1 MNIPDDF
8 DIAAAKVA
16 GQTANAD
23 PIDQAA
29 ARVVQ
34 GQRTA
39 LRSSLYGA
47 LLENPDVAARAQKLG
62 RKTGLPADV
71 VGRNLPE
78 VERNAKLNEF
88 DQLLQNSPVVA
99 QWLADQN
106 NAKVAHD
113 DVDNMSEHERLF
125 REALAAGR
133 VAQGRIGET
142 YVRPTDNMRELDR
155 SIVQAFTEPVRR
167 GFAQGRRGLTLL
179 LNDLGVFDGLQRQRD
194 AARTAAG
201 LAPEGN
207 MGLAVQLVDQQRQV
221 ERFPTPAKI
230 AQGMQDISQS
240 ATFSD
245 ALAAV
250 VRNPAAVLETTLQS
264 VGASAPALVGAM
276 AGSAAGPVGTA
287 TGAGLGSFAVEYGNT
302 LQDVMGE
309 RGVDARDALAIS
321 KALADPELMAEARE
335 KAVKRGL
342 PIAAFDALTA
352 GLAGRL
358 LAGAKPTV
366 TSVVTRSAGELGL
379 QAGGGAAGEAV
390 AQAATGEYKPGDIL
404 MEALAELPSAIVEVP
419 GNYRD
424 SMIRAKS
431 AEQRAQV
438 IEQLNKLAAASKVR
452 ERDVDTFEQFIAQAA
467 ENGPVQ
473 HVYIDANTLMQSGMA
488 EQLAQVSPS
497 VAAQLQTAV
506 ATGAEIQIP
515 VAEYTARIAGSEF
528 AQSLVDDIR
537 VEGEPFTR
545 REAREY
551 MQNHAGELQ
560 AEFERV
566 LTEKQN
572 DEVFKASAERVKAE
586 IKSQLDTVARFTPQ
600 VNEANASM
608 VGNFYAVM
616 AAKLGT
622 TPEEV
627 FAKYPL
633 RVQAEA
639 VQSGP
644 VLSQGGQVSDWADRE
659 IAQVGSWVKA
669 DYKLADSQPVYQVR
683 DLNPSDLYLPEL
695 DEKGR
700 LQPEKRKYLDSYT
713 ERAKA
718 GEVPPSITVIE
729 MEDGRLRVV
738 DGHRRALAA
747 MAAGKNIRALVS
759 PLVDT
764 PDGRKE
770 ATVENI
776 KQLNQSAQPQ
786 PLPATIEIDGKQ
798 RPTTNSNGQPIA
810 ATEEGVRN
818 FWKWFGDSKVVDA
831 GGRPLVVYHGT
842 ASTDI
847 TEFRPRGGRNGEW
860 QDALSRF
867 KAARVSNARV
877 GYMAFRDGSFFS
889 PKADYA
895 GNYTREG
902 KGVMY
907 PVYVKAENPVF
918 FNQVK
923 RGDVTGVDAKKTPD
937 ALIMHTDGD
946 VNEVAVIDP
955 TQIKSAIGNSGEFD
969 PANPNILMQS
979 ENQGR
984 LMAVHNLSADNLI
997 FADKMGGLAVPSI
1010 GVVTQDAGGV
1020 DGFGEITLIGR
1031 KDLVDPARE
1040 RVFSSDA
1047 YTARFP
1053 KPEWPK
1059 AKTKDAQ
1066 TLADFVRAAAKEFGD
1081 RSLTDETF
1089 DGMVNNP
1096 DAGRVVEKWLSSSA
1110 VKALFL
1116 REQGV
1121 DAQPVTSVR
1130 RFQTYLTEQDLTEL
1144 RPLYDVALEQ
1154 QNQSQYDTPEQQQ
1167 LKDEIVQRLRAQM
1180 ERRGASDRTK
1190 KVAEENAQRVAQQ
1203 AVNLL
1208 YRDYRTLAEP
1218 IPVDTWETGKKL
1230 DELIGPKAVEFKQW
1244 VEAKIIPKFG
1254 DPFIKVGGKKAPYTL
1269 DNIVKTMTD
1278 TKVKG
1283 KEKTM
1288 TYGAG
1293 QVRAAASVEFS
1304 DLEQMRAAASESVV
1318 DPAQYAAAKA
1328 ETEKLIEVYRND
1340 VVGYTKLTNWK
1351 GEPDTWEA
1359 MDASMRALAKWATG
1373 KKRDASSMKAAL
1385 RAEDFDTAKIPDSLI
1400 AQAMGA
1406 ADALLRAPVP
1416 YFEAKPQRAVGLDEF
1431 AGAVIPAD
1439 ASQAVRDILTKH
1451 NIAITEYTPD
1461 ADRTNTARE
1470 FAAHLAGQGQR
1481 TLFQTRGANRGS
1493 FNPSTNTITLLKNAD
1508 LSTFLHEAG
1517 HFFLEVQFDIASRLA
1532 GMRTD
1537 GASLSEGEQ
1546 QIVDDAD
1553 ALLKW
1558 FGVESVP
1565 EWYSLDFEEKR
1576 GYHEKFAR
1584 GFEAY
1589 LFEGKAPSIELNRV
1603 FQTFRGWLLQVY
1615 RNLVEA
1621 AERALKAAKVDSSER
1636 AAVGKAL
1643 DVQLSDEVRA
1653 VFDRMLATNEEIR
1666 IAEQARS
1673 MMPLFENYEDAKGKV
1688 AWGID
1693 EFAAYQALGT
1703 QATADAIQDVQART
1717 LRDLAWTRNARGREI
1732 KRLQKQAAELRREVQ
1747 IEARREIMS
1756 QPIYRAWQFL
1766 TGKLDVDRTSPQ
1778 EDYNLFLKQFGLT
1791 ERAVQA
1797 DMLSVGVE
1805 PAPAGSPDMVE
1816 RKASTVAGDGM
1827 FAKVAAKPGDVL
1839 ARASGEG
1846 VKYPAGRWTNHSSN
1860 PNAKFVSNERGGVDL
1875 VATRPIAEGDEVF
1888 INYRQ
1893 AARLQG
1899 MRPVGSGRSDTVD
1912 PTVDSLFTAIAKLG
1926 GLSKDEVVSQWGTDP
1941 KDKPASGVFGKPV
1954 WRREGGRSIDSMA
1967 EALGELGY
1975 LPLDENGKADIR
1987 DLEER
1992 FDSELRGSPVYSNR
2006 YDYGAQQEQRAG
2018 DGVNVEALGAGRFDL
2033 TEIKAMGLPTEVVDR
2048 IQSLKMTG
2056 KVGLHPDIVADMF
2069 GFTSGD
2075 ELVRTL
2081 ATTESPKTAIEGLTD
2096 ARMLEQYG
2104 ELATP
2109 EAIERAADR
2118 AIHNEIRARL
2128 IAIEANGLAKATGQR
2143 KILTSAAR
2151 DFARAMIARLK
2162 VRDIRPSQYA
2172 SAEVRAAKAAEKAS
2186 RSGDLAKAA
2195 VEKRNQLVNN
2205 YATRAAYDAQDEVDS
2220 GLRYLRKFD
2229 SDSVRKA
2236 VDADYVDQIDALLE
2250 RFDLRKGQS
2259 LKAIDKRTALSAWVA
2274 SQREQGFEPDI
2285 PAELENEAFRKSY
2298 KDMTVEEFRG
2308 LLDTVKQIE
2317 HLGRLKNRLLTAA
2330 DNRAFSAVKAEL
2342 VASIKD
2348 NSQGRKAD
2356 TRTPT
2361 TNLGRALQ
2369 AVKNFGASHIKAA
2382 TWARIMDGG
2391 KDGGPMWEYLI
2402 RSANERGNM
2411 ETQMRADATV
2421 ELSRI
2426 LAPVFKLGRMGGS
2439 GQFFPSIGRSLN
2451 REARLTIALNTGNQ
2465 GNLQRLLGGEG
2476 WTVQQIQP
2484 VLQSLTAAEWQ
2495 AVQAVW
2501 DHFESYRPQ
2510 IGAKERRVYGRGPE
2524 WVDPAP
2530 FTIKAADGV
2539 DVSLRGGYY
2548 PIKYDPAASQR
2559 AEEYADAEGAKR
2571 QLQGAFTSATTRR
2584 SFTKSRAE
2592 EVSGRPLLYTLSGL
2606 YGGVNDVI
2614 HDLAWHEWLID
2625 ANRILRAKDVDAAI
2639 REAYGPE
2646 VKQQFKTWAADIAE
2660 GEKGAQNA
2668 AEMALGRLRQG
2679 VSAAGLGFNVTSAA
2693 MQITGFNQS
2702 IVRVGAKWI
2711 GKGIAKYIASPF
2723 KTSRDVM
2730 GMSEFMADRSR
2741 TQFRELNE
2749 LRNRVQDESATMRNI
2764 KLGTYFLMM
2773 RMQRMVDMP
2782 TWLGAYEKAIVDG
2795 NAEERAVAL
2804 ADQAVID
2811 SQGSGMTKD
2820 LSAVERGGPAL
2831 TLFTVF
2837 YSYMNT
2843 ALNMGVAQTMTTKSK
2858 GKLAA
2863 DYLMLFTVPAVLGSI
2878 LKDALTPGG
2887 DDDEDMEAL
2896 ARKLAAEQL
2905 SYLMGL
2911 MVVTREFGEVAKIVT
2926 GAEGAGRD
2934 YGGPAG
2940 LRAVGD
2946 TFRFAQQA
2954 SQGEFDSAFRKAS
2967 INVLGDLTGLP
2978 SAQINRTW
2986 NGIEALNEGETDNP
3000 AAVLFGYQKQ

>member
-113 DVDNMSEHERLF
+113 DVGNMSEHERLF

-142 YVRPTDNMRELDR
+142 YVRPTDNMWELDR

-276 AGSAAGPVGTA
+276 AGSTTGPAGTA
-287 TGAGLGSFAVEYGNT
+287 TGAALGSFAVEYGNT

-366 TSVVTRSAGELGL
+366 ASVVARSAGELGL

-537 VEGEPFTR
+537 VEGEQFTR

-551 MQNHAGELQ
+551 MQNRAGELQ

-600 VNEANASM
+600 VNEAYASM
-608 VGNFYAVM
+608 VRNFYAVM

-644 VLSQGGQVSDWADRE
+644 VLSQGDTTFDWSNPGARGTGGNFARDTKVGDTTISYGVGADGTAEVISVRTPQ
-659 IAQVGSWVKA
+659 AKRGGGSA
-669 DYKLADSQPVYQVR
+669 
-683 DLNPSDLYLPEL
+683 
-695 DEKGR
+695 
-700 LQPEKRKYLDSYT
+700 
-713 ERAKA
+713 
-718 GEVPPSITVIE
+718 
-729 MEDGRLRVV
+729 
-738 DGHRRALAA
+738 RRALEIFLAEA
-747 MAAGKNIRALVS
+747 DKRGVSVKLQAS
-759 PLVDT
+759 PLDKKTHLDKLVRFYQSLGFELT
-764 PDGRKE
+764 GRKINAVGDPE
-770 ATVENI
+770 MVRPAKE
-776 KQLNQSAQPQ
+776 LNQTATS
-786 PLPATIEIDGKQ
+786 LPATIEIDGKQ

-810 ATEEGVRN
+810 ATEEGVKS

-831 GGRPLVVYHGT
+831 DGRPLVVYHGT
-842 ASTDI
+842 TADFDTFQENTRGVLFVSPSREWVSKFYTDESGA
-847 TEFRPRGGRNGEW
+847 T
-860 QDALSRF
+860 
-867 KAARVSNARV
+867 VSGANT
-877 GYMAFRDGSFFS
+877 M
-889 PKADYA
+889 
-895 GNYTREG
+895 
-902 KGVMY
+902 
-907 PVYVKAENPVF
+907 PVYVRAENPFDFENKKHVGALATSASLGRLAVDQIKSGSWSRLEDRTTLATIKKRFDGLYVMEDGNKNLAVF
-918 FNQVK
+918 S
-923 RGDVTGVDAKKTPD
+923 
-937 ALIMHTDGD
+937 
-946 VNEVAVIDP
+946 P

-979 ENQGR
+979 GSER
-984 LMAVHNLSADNLI
+984 DLMVTHNLTVANLLH
-997 FADKMGGLAVPSI
+997 ADKMGGLAVPSLAI
-1010 GVVTQDAGGV
+1010 TKKDTPLES
-1020 DGFGEITLIGR
+1020 FGEITLIGPPEMADPKGYAKTQVFGADIYSPRYPSVERELDSKAWAVFR
-1031 KDLVDPARE
+1031 KKFEPMADEMGIRLPDRDDVERDGFEKLVTNIAVMGQFLRDQGVEPRIVMRKGYIDDARRARLEGFGLGPWMDKTSVFDMLDDPDFVKLAAEESASAYRESGDERMVAIADKMVNDPTASRNIARDLANRIVA
-1040 RVFSSDA
+1040 DA
-1047 YTARFP
+1047 KQRA
-1053 KPEWPK
+1053 KPEADKYETQKALDEQIEGGNLKGKFEEYVKGQLVGMTKSERIPQGYTNSGSRK
-1059 AKTKDAQ
+1059 YIPHTLENVVKILKKELRGGENFNYGVGSVRAKFTPQFKSVAQIKKEKGRLISAEQFEAVKGEINKEFSNMADAMNIRSETLSAIMEDGATQGLERAAKTY
-1066 TLADFVRAAAKEFGD
+1066 GI
-1081 RSLTDETF
+1081 
-1089 DGMVNNP
+1089 
-1096 DAGRVVEKWLSSSA
+1096 
-1110 VKALFL
+1110 
-1116 REQGV
+1116 
-1121 DAQPVTSVR
+1121 
-1130 RFQTYLTEQDLTEL
+1130 DLT
-1144 RPLYDVALEQ
+1144 
-1154 QNQSQYDTPEQQQ
+1154 
-1167 LKDEIVQRLRAQM
+1167 
-1180 ERRGASDRTK
+1180 
-1190 KVAEENAQRVAQQ
+1190 
-1203 AVNLL
+1203 
-1208 YRDYRTLAEP
+1208 
-1218 IPVDTWETGKKL
+1218 
-1230 DELIGPKAVEFKQW
+1230 
-1244 VEAKIIPKFG
+1244 
-1254 DPFIKVGGKKAPYTL
+1254 GG
-1269 DNIVKTMTD
+1269 
-1278 TKVKG
+1278 
-1283 KEKTM
+1283 
-1288 TYGAG
+1288 
-1293 QVRAAASVEFS
+1293 
-1304 DLEQMRAAASESVV
+1304 
-1318 DPAQYAAAKA
+1318 
-1328 ETEKLIEVYRND
+1328 
-1340 VVGYTKLTNWK
+1340 
-1351 GEPDTWEA
+1351 
-1359 MDASMRALAKWATG
+1359 
-1373 KKRDASSMKAAL
+1373 
-1385 RAEDFDTAKIPDSLI
+1385 RAEQIAEFMDKLRNLPTA
-1400 AQAMGA
+1400 
-1406 ADALLRAPVP
+1406 
-1416 YFEAKPQRAVGLDEF
+1416 YFEAKILRDVSLSEFKAAVVPEGTDPKALDALRK
-1431 AGAVIPAD
+1431 AGIT
-1439 ASQAVRDILTKH
+1439 DIRTYSK
-1451 NIAITEYTPD
+1451 NDE
-1461 ADRTNTARE
+1461 ADRAAKIGE
-1470 FAAHLAGQGQR
+1470 FQELF
-1481 TLFQTRGANRGS
+1481 FQTRGANRGS

-1589 LFEGKAPSIELNRV
+1589 LFEGKAPSIELNRI
-1603 FQTFRGWLLQVY
+1603 FQTFRGWLTQVY
-1615 RNLVEA
+1615 RNIVESA
-1621 AERALKAAKVDSSER
+1621 RQALKAAGKGTSER
-1636 AAVGKAL
+1636 EVVGKAL

-1717 LRDLAWTRNARGREI
+1717 LRDLSWTRNARGREI
-1732 KRLQKQAAELRREVQ
+1732 KRLQKQSAELRREVQ
-1747 IEARREIMS
+1747 MQARREVMS

-1766 TGKLDVDRTSPQ
+1766 TAKLDANDK
-1778 EDYNLFLKQFGLT
+1778 L
-1791 ERAVQA
+1791 
-1797 DMLSVGVE
+1797 
-1805 PAPAGSPDMVE
+1805 APE
-1816 RKASTVAGDGM
+1816 
-1827 FAKVAAKPGDVL
+1827 
-1839 ARASGEG
+1839 
-1846 VKYPAGRWTNHSSN
+1846 
-1860 PNAKFVSNERGGVDL
+1860 
-1875 VATRPIAEGDEVF
+1875 
-1888 INYRQ
+1888 
-1893 AARLQG
+1893 AARK
-1899 MRPVGSGRSDTVD
+1899 SDPNVVD
-1912 PTVDSLFTAIAKLG
+1912 PSVDSLFTAIAKLG
-1926 GLSKDEVVSQWGTDP
+1926 GLSKDEVTSQWGTDP
-1941 KDKPASGVFGKPV
+1941 KDKPNSGVFGKPV

-2205 YATRAAYDAQDEVDS
+2205 YATRAAYDAQDEVERITSFFRDVVTRPDDRVGKTRDMDVVNAARAVLS
-2220 GLRYLRKFD
+2220 NFGYAG
-2229 SDSVRKA
+2229 KA
-2236 VDADYVDQIDALLE
+2236 
-2250 RFDLRKGQS
+2250 K
-2259 LKAIDKRTALSAWVA
+2259 TAL
-2274 SQREQGFEPDI
+2274 EY
-2285 PAELENEAFRKSY
+2285 LE
-2298 KDMTVEEFRG
+2298 
-2308 LLDTVKQIE
+2308 
-2317 HLGRLKNRLLTAA
+2317 
-2330 DNRAFSAVKAEL
+2330 AVKE
-2342 VASIKD
+2342 
-2348 NSQGRKAD
+2348 
-2356 TRTPT
+2356 
-2361 TNLGRALQ
+2361 
-2369 AVKNFGASHIKAA
+2369 
-2382 TWARIMDGG
+2382 
-2391 KDGGPMWEYLI
+2391 
-2402 RSANERGNM
+2402 
-2411 ETQMRADATV
+2411 
-2421 ELSRI
+2421 
-2426 LAPVFKLGRMGGS
+2426 
-2439 GQFFPSIGRSLN
+2439 
-2451 REARLTIALNTGNQ
+2451 
-2465 GNLQRLLGGEG
+2465 
-2476 WTVQQIQP
+2476 
-2484 VLQSLTAAEWQ
+2484 
-2495 AVQAVW
+2495 
-2501 DHFESYRPQ
+2501 
-2510 IGAKERRVYGRGPE
+2510 
-2524 WVDPAP
+2524 
-2530 FTIKAADGV
+2530 
-2539 DVSLRGGYY
+2539 
-2548 PIKYDPAASQR
+2548 YDPATYDVLAASVR
-2559 AEEYADAEGAKR
+2559 TAEEMATPDIRDLTVEQLRALHDEVQSLWHLAKR
-2571 QLQGAFTSATTRR
+2571 NRQM
-2584 SFTKSRAE
+2584 
-2592 EVSGRPLLYTLSGL
+2592 EVDGDLLDRE
-2606 YGGVNDVI
+2606 DV
-2614 HDLAWHEWLID
+2614 
-2625 ANRILRAKDVDAAI
+2625 
-2639 REAYGPE
+2639 
-2646 VKQQFKTWAADIAE
+2646 AADI
-2660 GEKGAQNA
+2660 NA
-2668 AEMALGRLRQG
+2668 
-2679 VSAAGLGFNVTSAA
+2679 
-2693 MQITGFNQS
+2693 
-2702 IVRVGAKWI
+2702 
-2711 GKGIAKYIASPF
+2711 
-2723 KTSRDVM
+2723 
-2730 GMSEFMADRSR
+2730 
-2741 TQFRELNE
+2741 
-2749 LRNRVQDESATMRNI
+2749 
-2764 KLGTYFLMM
+2764 
-2773 RMQRMVDMP
+2773 RMVEFGIPDTAPGESSAITPAEKRLLQIKGVRSILRRVESWVDQMDGSNKI
-2782 TWLGAYEKAIVDG
+2782 GAF
-2795 NAEERAVAL
+2795 R
-2804 ADQAVID
+2804 
-2811 SQGSGMTKD
+2811 
-2820 LSAVERGGPAL
+2820 RG
-2831 TLFTVF
+2831 VF
-2837 YSYMNT
+2837 NP
-2843 ALNMGVAQTMTTKSK
+2843 V
-2858 GKLAA
+2858 KLAA
-2863 DYLMLFTVPAVLGSI
+2863 DKYRAAKIDALRQFHDSFDSIAGTMKRSTIYAPELGYTFGKDEGGVALNEILHAILHTGNESNKRKLLLGRGWAEEVNGVVDTRRWDAFIARMVAEGKLQREHFDFAQSIWDLMETAKPLAQKAHRDAYGKYFAEVTAQEFTDPFGVVRRGGYVPAQVDSRIVQDNELRKLLEEGKEGMAYAFPATSKGFTNSRVEYNRPLLLDLRTLPQHIDKVLLFSYMEMPVRDVTKLLAMKNVRGPLNKIDPTAISGMLMPWLNRSARQQVTTPVPGDAGMSRFFTALRNRTSMATMFANLSNTAQQI
-2878 LKDALTPGG
+2878 TAFSLAAVKVKPRYLLSATAQWISGPKQMARTVAEQSTYMSNRMSSEVDAMLGEIEAVLLDPTLYQRGQEWTKRHTFFMQSAFDNVMGPIIWTGAFNEALEQGYSDKDAAHIADSVVRQTQGSTLPEDVSRIETGPAWARIFTQFASYFNMQANLLGTEFAKVAKEMGLRKGATRGLYIFVAGFYIPALVAEAIAQAFRGGPG
-2887 DDDEDMEAL
+2887 DDDDDGEYLDDWLMATLVYGPMRNVTAFVPFAGQVVNSAVARFNGNPVDDRVSVAPVVGAL
-2896 ARKLAAEQL
+2896 E
-2905 SYLMGL
+2905 G
-2911 MVVTREFGEVAKIVT
+2911 VAGVPV
-2926 GAEGAGRD
+2926 D
-2934 YGGPAG
+2934 LY
-2940 LRAVGD
+2940 
-2946 TFRFAQQA
+2946 QA
-2954 SQGEFDSAFRKAS
+2954 SFDEIRAQRTVKDVATLISLTTGLPASVAAKPIGYLVGVASDKIDPTGEFDFARGLVTGVAS
-2967 INVLGDLTGLP
+2967 PESRG
-2978 SAQINRTW
+2978 R
-2986 NGIEALNEGETDNP
+2986 
-3000 AAVLFGYQKQ
+3000 